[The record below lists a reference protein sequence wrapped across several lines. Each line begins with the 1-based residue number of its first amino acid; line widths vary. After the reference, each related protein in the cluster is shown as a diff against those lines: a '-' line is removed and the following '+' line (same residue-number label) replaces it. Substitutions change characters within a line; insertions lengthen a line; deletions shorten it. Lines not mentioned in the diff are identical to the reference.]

1 MSFER
6 MFGKIP
12 TLKEKYTKL
21 LADSITV
28 SLDDLQPNEVI
39 LIEKSFE
46 LFEEKLADLKIA
58 NDEIKRISVEL
69 ANTKAM
75 LDDTANDYDNED

>member
-1 MSFER
+1 MFE
-6 MFGKIP
+6 

-21 LADSITV
+21 LSNHITV
-28 SLDDLQPNEVI
+28 SLDDLTDNEKA

-46 LFEEKLADLKIA
+46 LFEEKLEEIKLS
-58 NDEIKRISVEL
+58 NDEVRRLAIEL

-75 LDDTANDYDNED
+75 YKIERNEDTNYNDE

>member
-1 MSFER
+1 MFE
-6 MFGKIP
+6 

-21 LADSITV
+21 LSNHITV
-28 SLDDLQPNEVI
+28 SLDDLTDNEKA

-46 LFEEKLADLKIA
+46 LFEEKLEEIKLS
-58 NDEIKRISVEL
+58 NDEVRRLSIEL

-75 LDDTANDYDNED
+75 YKIERNEDTNYNDE